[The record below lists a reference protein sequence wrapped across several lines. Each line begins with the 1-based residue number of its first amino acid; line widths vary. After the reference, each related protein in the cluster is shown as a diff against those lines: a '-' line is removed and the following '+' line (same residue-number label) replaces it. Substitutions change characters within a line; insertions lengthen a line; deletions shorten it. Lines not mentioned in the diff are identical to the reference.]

1 MNSFKRSDYSTLVRL
16 FLKEPTKINYPREYG
31 VAKKLLSTYSD
42 FTFWKS
48 TLLDPKR
55 SILNSLAYFLTED
68 GKYFLKYNYSIHK
81 KREKLS
87 LVSPESKKIPL
98 SENKIG
104 KDLSPK
110 IEVKLSLMDFIK
122 NDT

>member
-1 MNSFKRSDYSTLVRL
+1 VKSFKRSDYSTLVHL
-16 FLKEPTKINYPREYG
+16 FLKEPTKINYAREYG
-31 VAKKLLSTYSD
+31 IAKKLLSTYGD

-87 LVSPESKKIPL
+87 LVSLESKKIPL
-98 SENKIG
+98 KEEKVG
-104 KDLSPK
+104 EDLSPK
-110 IEVKLSLMDFIK
+110 IKSKLSLMDFIK